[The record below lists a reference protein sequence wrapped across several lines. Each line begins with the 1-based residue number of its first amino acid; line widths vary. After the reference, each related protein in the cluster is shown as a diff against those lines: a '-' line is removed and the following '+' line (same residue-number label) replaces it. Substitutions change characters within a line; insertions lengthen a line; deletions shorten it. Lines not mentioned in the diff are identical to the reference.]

1 MNSPDLSGAAWRKS
15 IRSADNE
22 ACVGVAPLTG
32 AVGVRDEK
40 HPHGPALVFGR
51 RAWSAFAEAVQSGQL
66 DLS

>member
-1 MNSPDLSGAAWRKS
+1 MSQLDLSGAAWRKS

-40 HPHGPALVFGR
+40 HPHGPALVFG
-51 RAWSAFAEAVQSGQL
+51 ADVWSRFAGAVKSGRHNL
-66 DLS
+66 A